1 MPDIDELLAE
11 WEDGGTGLRP
21 ARLQAVRG
29 DLMDYTGI
37 AVPHRVGDIEN
48 WLPTMKAQV
57 TRRLREAA
65 EEQAETTTD
74 DDSVAGPPDGDGD
87 PDATAA
93 DSSDGGDGPD
103 DE

>member
-29 DLMDYTGI
+29 DLMQYTGM

-48 WLPTMKAQV
+48 WLPRMKAQV

-65 EEQAETTTD
+65 EEQSDSPGDGETVAET
-74 DDSVAGPPDGDGD
+74 PDGDGG
-87 PDATAA
+87 PDAIA
-93 DSSDGGDGPD
+93 DSPSSGGDGPD
-103 DE
+103 E